1 MITKKKKLSKK
12 EMKED
17 KLVSFMVSVESF
29 YEDHKSKIF
38 TYGLIIVI
46 AIAAA
51 YFYVNQQKVENENAG
66 IELSRVMKIFDQGSY
81 LEAIEGRQGTNIIG
95 LKKIVEQYGGTEN
108 GESAKIFLANAYSY
122 LGNYEDAFKYYEDY
136 GGSIHVYKASAMA
149 GMAGYYSSKEEYKKA
164 ADLYKS
170 AASVFDLNA
179 QNPDYLL
186 NAALN
191 YYKSGDAEE
200 AKALL
205 EKIKEEYSTSNA
217 GKQVDRYLALVNSQL
232 DS

>member
-12 EMKED
+12 EIKED
-17 KLVSFMVSVESF
+17 KLVSFIGSVESF
-29 YEDHKSKIF
+29 YEDHKSKIIS
-38 TYGLIIVI
+38 YGLILVI

-51 YFYVNQQKVENENAG
+51 YFYVNQQKIANENAG
-66 IELSRVMKIFDQGSY
+66 IELSRVMKIFDAGSY

-95 LKKIVEQYGGTEN
+95 LKRIVEEYGGTKN

-122 LGNYEDAFKYYEDY
+122 LGNYEDAFKYYDDY

-170 AASVFDLNA
+170 AAGVFDLNA

-186 NAALN
+186 SAAVN
-191 YYKSGDAEE
+191 YYNSGDKEE
-200 AKALL
+200 ARVLL
-205 EKIKEEYSTSNA
+205 EKIKEDYTTSNA
-217 GKQVDRYLALVNSQL
+217 GKQVDRYLALVNSHV